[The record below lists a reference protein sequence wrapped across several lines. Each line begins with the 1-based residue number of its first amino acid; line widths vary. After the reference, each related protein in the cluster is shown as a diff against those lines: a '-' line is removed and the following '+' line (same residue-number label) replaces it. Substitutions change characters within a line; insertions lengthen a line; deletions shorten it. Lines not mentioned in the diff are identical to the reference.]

1 MKNIINKPVT
11 DMQKEFARLIVEN
24 SFGENAMSHSACA
37 KKAGYA
43 PESSAQRAY
52 ELTNP
57 EICPNVCRYIEEL
70 KNEFRKK
77 NKIDPDRH
85 MGRLNHLGLQAEKN
99 KMYGIA
105 LQSEIA
111 RGKVAGYYVERR
123 AILSNKS
130 IDEMGIEEL
139 YERMRSIKKRNKH
152 FINVKEDKKDEK
164 K

>member
-1 MKNIINKPVT
+1 MKNIINKPLT
-11 DMQKEFARLIVEN
+11 EMQKTFARLIVEN
-24 SFGENAMSHSACA
+24 SFGENAMSHIDCS
-37 KKAGYA
+37 KKAGYS
-43 PESSAQRAY
+43 PESAGQRAW

-57 EICPNVCRYIEEL
+57 EIYPNVCKYIEEL

-123 AILSNKS
+123 HILTNKS

-139 YERMRSIKKRNKH
+139 YERMRSIKKKNRH
-152 FINVKEDKKDEK
+152 FIKEEKNEK

>member
-1 MKNIINKPVT
+1 MKNIINKPLT
-11 DMQKEFARLIVEN
+11 EMQKTFARLIVEN
-24 SFGENAMSHSACA
+24 SFGENSMSHIDCS
-37 KKAGYA
+37 KKAGYS
-43 PESSAQRAY
+43 PESAGQRAW

-57 EICPNVCRYIEEL
+57 EIYPNVCKYIEEL

-123 AILSNKS
+123 HILTNKS

-139 YERMRSIKKRNKH
+139 YERMRSIKKKNRH
-152 FINVKEDKKDEK
+152 FIKEEKNEK